1 MANTDSIENNVK
13 KLDDEYRADISG
25 QVAQLREDLANLAGT
40 IKALGSDVKHDVSAK
55 ASQLAD
61 DAVAAGNNAARTVK
75 HEARA
80 LNNNV
85 TDYVQTNP
93 LQSIGI
99 AAAAGFLLAIIT
111 RR

>member
-1 MANTDSIENNVK
+1 MAKTDSIENTVK

-25 QVAQLREDLANLAGT
+25 QVEQLREDLANLAAT
-40 IKALGSDVKHDVSAK
+40 VKALGSDVKHDVKAR

-61 DAVAAGNNAARTVK
+61 DAIAAGNNAARSVK

-80 LNNNV
+80 LNNSV
-85 TDYVQTNP
+85 TDYVQENP
-93 LQSIGI
+93 IQAVGI